1 MQLGISLYTSV
12 DKALTFHTMDK
23 AKEKGMH
30 IETAEKVLI

>member
-12 DKALTFHTMDK
+12 DKALTFRTTDK

-30 IETAEKVLI
+30 IAQCH